1 MTKAEKFIQDYT
13 NHCSNEL
20 EGGGYHEWLTPEQAR
35 GAVEIARDE
44 MLKEFEKQGEQ
55 KSAWSEVDED
65 KFQTLLEIV
74 ADAETV
80 HCIGGGFIHPKD
92 SYKKELSDFLNS
104 LKDRVQPQPQQEWS
118 GEDETGLSD
127 ALWAIEQA

>member
-35 GAVEIARDE
+35 GAVKIARDE

-55 KSAWSEVDED
+55 KPAWSEKDD
-65 KFQTLLEIV
+65 
-74 ADAETV
+74 
-80 HCIGGGFIHPKD
+80 IG
-92 SYKKELSDFLNS
+92 LC
-104 LKDRVQPQPQQEWS
+104 
-118 GEDETGLSD
+118 D
-127 ALWAIEQA
+127 ALWAIQQAKTIAKDENDMGNLWYAERWLKSVKERIGE